1 MFSYLVLSGEPSKVE
16 EIFTRINKL
25 ISDQKSTTKNWLS
38 DTFFVN
44 TQFGISKMSSQ
55 RLWAYFAFSDNKKD
69 LERFVKQ
76 NNRGLC
82 IINSS
87 ETNVDASDCLDWLS
101 SHSIDDVPGKY
112 DGGFSCVSITRK
124 NGFSSFNDFSGNVP
138 VFYASKQGVNL
149 VSNVPKLISYVV
161 NDSSDYDYLSLS
173 WLITTGIIYFDKSLY
188 CNVNKLNPLKY
199 IKAEIGGTSAFT
211 LVPFKNTIFTQS
223 NDLCSDLTNAEWDRI
238 YNKLI
243 KNTEN
248 YLGRLPDKRIS
259 ISGDKDSRL
268 LLALALSSSYKNE
281 IEVFSDST
289 NHDYLADF
297 CSAVGIKK
305 FTSSPV
311 TSDRQNTDNSSDLLN
326 LCQHYM
332 RAFNQRSSLLSV
344 SDSCS
349 LSSFGGVLY
358 RGIWG
363 NQYFTDK
370 DFDNGCNKLYMKFIN
385 FSQSFDKSKVL
396 SDYCRLAQIEQV
408 SNWVTENFQENQKN
422 IQPEKFYFQNIFG
435 SSCFVNPLNSENSV
449 FPLLSFDV
457 AKLYFKLSLAARS
470 KELLHYN
477 CMYRTNPKLC
487 DYPFINDIWNKGLNG
502 YRGVNLKSSKTVQ
515 KDITSDQM
523 SSLKQILIN
532 KRDLIIQIFTE
543 AQRSTDI
550 ESLVS
555 INKLIKQ
562 LDQMPKSSDQN
573 SIFSIFRALATCL
586 MILRN

>member
-305 FTSSPV
+305 FSSTPAEI
-311 TSDRQNTDNSSDLLN
+311 SNEQEDNSSDLLGT
-326 LCQHYM
+326 CQQFMKSY
-332 RAFNQRSSLLSV
+332 NQRSSLLSKT
-344 SDSCS
+344 DNCF
-349 LSSFGGVLY
+349 LSSLGGGLY
-358 RGIWG
+358 RGTWW
-363 NQYFTDK
+363 NQQFAES
-370 DFDNGCNKLYMKFIN
+370 DFDNGGNKLYMKFIN
-385 FSQSFDKSKVL
+385 YSQSFDKSLLL
-396 SDYCRLAQIEQV
+396 SDYYRLAQIDQV
-408 SNWVTENFQENQKN
+408 SCWVTENLEHANNFL
-422 IQPEKFYFQNIFG
+422 PEKFYLQNILG
-435 SSCFVNPLNSENSV
+435 NSCFINPFRSENYV
-449 FPLLSFDV
+449 FPLLSFEV
-457 AKLYFKLSLAARS
+457 AKLYCKLSMAARS
-470 KELLHYN
+470 KELLHFN
-477 CMYRTNPKLC
+477 CMYRSDPKLC
-487 DYPFINDIWNKGLNG
+487 EYPFRNESWKQGLNG
-502 YRGVNLKSSKTVQ
+502 YKGINLKLANTLHKERSTVQ
-515 KDITSDQM
+515 M
-523 SSLKQILIN
+523 PLLKYISNN
-532 KRDLIIQIFTE
+532 KEQAIQVFDD

-550 ESLVS
+550 DS
-555 INKLIKQ
+555 IISIDKLKNQ
-562 LDQMPKSSDQN
+562 LMSIRDDSSKVDIL
-573 SIFSIFRALATCL
+573 S
-586 MILRN
+586 ILRGVAICAMLGKSK